1 MDSPRRSRFRS
12 MSQINVVPYI
22 DVMLVLLVIFMVS
35 TPLMKTSVV
44 ELPQVARSSAAPAD
58 PIEITVRVGGNLLV
72 SDRAAGGSPLAVSP
86 ADLVRTIKD
95 RLAANPERPVVIA
108 ADAST
113 QYGEVMRVMD
123 ALQREG
129 VARVALLTR
138 PPGK

>member
-1 MDSPRRSRFRS
+1 